1 MLLEIKDLRKDYGLK
16 GIFRN
21 ISMQIHEGEM
31 IAITGPSG
39 CGKSTLL
46 NIIGLI
52 EVYDEGQLYIFG
64 EEAPRP
70 NSRAAN
76 QFIRK
81 HISYLYQN
89 YALVEYL
96 TVEENLRMALKYV
109 QKSNYAKIDM
119 MKLTLESV
127 GLYDCLTMKI
137 CELSGGEQQRVAI
150 ARAILKPCDII
161 LADEPTGSLDDKNRD
176 SILAI
181 LKDINK
187 QGKTILT
194 VTHDAEVARN
204 CSRLIRMG
212 SMDQKKFEE

>member
-1 MLLEIKDLRKDYGLK
+1 MHLELKDLRKDYGLK

-21 ISMQIHEGEM
+21 VNMQIHEGEM

-52 EVYDEGQLYIFG
+52 EAYDEGQLYLFG
-64 EEAPRP
+64 EKAPRP

-109 QKSNYAKIDM
+109 EKSNYAKIDM

-127 GLYDCLTMKI
+127 GLYDCLKMKI

-181 LKDINK
+181 LKWINK
-187 QGKTILT
+187 QGKTILV

-204 CSRLIRMG
+204 CSRSIRMG
-212 SMDQKKFEE
+212 PMDQKKFEE